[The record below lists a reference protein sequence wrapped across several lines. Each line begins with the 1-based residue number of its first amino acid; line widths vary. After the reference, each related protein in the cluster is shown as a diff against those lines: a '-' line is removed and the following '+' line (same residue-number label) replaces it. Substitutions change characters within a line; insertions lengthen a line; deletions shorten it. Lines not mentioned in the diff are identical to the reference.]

1 MNKLED
7 KFGRQITYL
16 RLSVTD
22 RCNLRCNY
30 CMPEMGMTFAP
41 KKEILSYEEMLIL
54 SELLGELGINK
65 IRITGGEPFVR
76 KDLIYFLKN
85 LVSLPSIDQVSI
97 TSNLT
102 LIKPYLVELKQLGI
116 TSINVS
122 LDALEKQKF
131 FKITRRD
138 VFEEVRSTLYEMIEM
153 EFKLKIN
160 CVVMKDQNEDQ
171 IIPLLELAR
180 LNNLSVRFLEEMP
193 FNGMGESKSELLNY
207 KEILALIEEQYE
219 FSRLIDEPSSTSMNY
234 KIDGFEGNFGII
246 PSFSRT
252 FCGEC
257 NRLRLSATGEIRTC
271 LYGGNELNLRDM
283 LRSGRSVEEMKKELI
298 LAVDRKPKD
307 GFSAAEQNERT
318 YLSMTKLGG

>member
-30 CMPEMGMTFAP
+30 CMPEMGMTFTP

-257 NRLRLSATGEIRTC
+257 NRLRLSATGEVRTC

-307 GFSAAEQNERT
+307 GFAAAEQNERT

>member
-30 CMPEMGMTFAP
+30 CMPEMGMTFTP

-257 NRLRLSATGEIRTC
+257 NRLRLSATGEVRTC